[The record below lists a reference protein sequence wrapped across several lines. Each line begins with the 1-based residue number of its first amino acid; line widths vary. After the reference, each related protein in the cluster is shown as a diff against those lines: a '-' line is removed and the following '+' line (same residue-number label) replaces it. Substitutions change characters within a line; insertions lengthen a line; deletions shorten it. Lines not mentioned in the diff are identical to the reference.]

1 MKYKWLGEELTIWQV
16 EKIAGIPVKSL
27 ERGMIKTGETY
38 IEEHGD
44 GTTSVLPVLVE
55 GMEIEFEREP
65 AAEQVSKLDNLFSL
79 QKLKREG
86 GRDLVAEIT
95 ALAQRV
101 KLLEDKVK

>member
-1 MKYKWLGEELTIWQV
+1 MRHQWLEEDLTCDRLSQELGCKVKNIISGQVVIGEQDGQDARGNSI
-16 EKIAGIPVKSL
+16 KIPITKPGI
-27 ERGMIKTGETY
+27 
-38 IEEHGD
+38 
-44 GTTSVLPVLVE
+44 
-55 GMEIEFEREP
+55 EIEFEREP
-65 AAEQVSKLDNLFSL
+65 TAEQVSKLDGIFSL